1 MFKQN
6 FAKQPN
12 LASNLQFSF
21 SFSDTYTITCGSHWI
36 WVIRNFYH
44 DQILLQEIK
53 LSQAWWLTPVILI
66 LWRLKVE
73 ALVWVSSLARATEW
87 DLNLEQ
93 NPKQPT
99 KQTENPRKK
108 GEDLPQFIMRSYMAE
123 LHGRTARQTC
133 EPAQLAIYHYIPT
146 IIKRMFEHLRK
157 SIALMVTIL
166 PINTFC
172 RVLLI
177 PNVVSMKYLVCAIQ
191 GCFYN
196 MVQG

>member
-93 NPKQPT
+93 KPNNQPNKQ
-99 KQTENPRKK
+99 KIQERKVK
-108 GEDLPQFIMRSYMAE
+108 TCLNSLWDHTWQSYMAE
-123 LHGRTARQTC
+123 LQGKHVSLLNWPFT
-133 EPAQLAIYHYIPT
+133 T
-146 IIKRMFEHLRK
+146 I
-157 SIALMVTIL
+157 SQ
-166 PINTFC
+166 P
-172 RVLLI
+172 
-177 PNVVSMKYLVCAIQ
+177 S
-191 GCFYN
+191 
-196 MVQG
+196 